1 MARPNPRIDVIKRVG
16 RPIAFSVHDRL
27 AIEAKYGH
35 KLTSEQWQQ
44 ITDVTS
50 ELTILIPGI
59 KVATRVRLVLSK
71 FKKLEAAAKSLRN
84 EFNETPL
91 GSRSL
96 TPQEIYWAFFAR
108 RRQPPRQH
116 EEFQFLVEILG
127 AVITFS
133 EFAKQQLR
141 NRIPGSRAR
150 GAHIWR
156 VMSGTFG

>member
-59 KVATRVRLVLSK
+59 KVATRVRVVLPK

-91 GSRSL
+91 GSWSLSRRKKFTGPFLLVVGNPQDSTRS
-96 TPQEIYWAFFAR
+96 FN
-108 RRQPPRQH
+108 
-116 EEFQFLVEILG
+116 
-127 AVITFS
+127 FS
-133 EFAKQQLR
+133 
-141 NRIPGSRAR
+141 
-150 GAHIWR
+150 
-156 VMSGTFG
+156 